1 MKKLFLALI
10 AVMLVAGVAMADDK
24 IVEIPFKKVPDL
36 AQRMV
41 KIYFPDNSVVKAEKA
56 KSKDMKNRTRVTL
69 DNEAILEFD
78 KDGHWMIVD
87 CHSSKVPM
95 KMVNGMIQMYL
106 SKNYAGHEVV
116 YMGREIKNGD
126 ITIVL
131 DDATEL
137 HFTNE
142 NKIIE

>member
-1 MKKLFLALI
+1 M
-10 AVMLVAGVAMADDK
+10 AVMLVAGMTLADDK
-24 IVEIPFKKVPDL
+24 IEEIPFKKVPDL

-41 KIYFPDNSVVKAEKA
+41 KSYFPENSVVKAEKA

-69 DNEAILEFD
+69 DNDATLEFD

-87 CHSSKVPM
+87 CRNSFVPM
-95 KMVNGMIQMYL
+95 KMVNGMIQMHL
-106 SKNYAGHEVV
+106 SKNYSGRNVV
-116 YMGREIKNGD
+116 FMGREIKNGD
-126 ITIVL
+126 ITILL
-131 DDATEL
+131 DDGTEL